1 MEFNFINK
9 ICYMFC
15 FIIGDIVIFFY
26 VGLFMKRVLF
36 YNFIVVVICYI
47 GFVIGIIVGEVISV
61 N

>member
-1 MEFNFINK
+1 MI